1 MKGVED
7 IILPVAAGTCEAV
20 NAPKRDGV
28 ELVTTP
34 LTKQILI
41 VDDDRVLL
49 DLVRKWLADAGYTVI
64 TCDRFETARQQLTDG
79 VPDVLLTDVRLGAFN
94 GLQLVILA
102 KERGSGTVALVM
114 SGFDHSALRKEALQ
128 CGAGYLPK
136 PFTREQ
142 ILAALQTATVA

>member
-1 MKGVED
+1 M
-7 IILPVAAGTCEAV
+7 
-20 NAPKRDGV
+20 
-28 ELVTTP
+28 TTVP

-41 VDDDRVLL
+41 VDDDRTLL
-49 DLVRKWLADAGYTVI
+49 DLVRKWLADAGYTVV
-64 TCDRFETARQQLTDG
+64 TCDRFETARQQLADG

-102 KERGSGTVALVM
+102 KDRGRRTIALVM

-136 PFTREQ
+136 PFTREEV
-142 ILAALQTATVA
+142 LAALQTASIA